1 VPAPSLSGSAAL
13 AWARQLLAVHD
24 VHGLLQVALELLR
37 ERTRYRHGW
46 LGMLDASESTLLF
59 LSGIG
64 QASLDR
70 IADAELIE
78 MSVDGDR
85 MVEELLTTMK
95 PVVVAD
101 ARHDPRPNPDAV
113 AAMGNRTIVSLPLY
127 VDDHKLG
134 FLGVGTFGDEGPIPP
149 TEEELDLLQLMASHL
164 SVVLARLRAEE
175 RRVAAEEQLHAAQR
189 LEAMG
194 RIAGGVAHDMNNL
207 LTVELGN
214 VDLARLATDPASAAH
229 SIDDI
234 EAAATRAAALSRQ
247 LLSFSRRRVL
257 QVQPVDMRDVVQN
270 MAPLFGRLLTSDIQ
284 LEVLEPAHPLV
295 VRGDSG
301 QLEQVVMNLVV
312 NARDAMAD
320 TGGRLAVE
328 LEAVELEGGAVG
340 PPGPYAVVAVSD
352 TGIGMPPEVQARIFE
367 PFFTTK
373 GPEAGT
379 GLGLSVVHGIVD
391 QHDGQLRV
399 YSEPGYGTT
408 MRVYLPLA
416 EEDAIAPGA
425 VVVAPAPKGGHE
437 RILVADDDQQVRHVL
452 HTLLGEA
459 GYQVEEARD
468 GAEAIDIVRSG
479 AAIDLLIS
487 DVVMPRMGGMALI
500 DALAQ
505 EGLELPTLVI
515 SGYAASGVA
524 RQLAANDRRRV
535 LSKPFRRTEL
545 LGVVRALLD
554 GVAGPGQ
561 G

>member
-1 VPAPSLSGSAAL
+1 MPAPSLSGSAAL

-46 LGMLDASESTLLF
+46 LGMLDASESKLLF

-85 MVEELLTTMK
+85 MVQELLTTMK

-207 LTVELGN
+207 LTVVLGN

-257 QVQPVDMRDVVQN
+257 QVQPIDVRDVVQSLV
-270 MAPLFGRLLTSDIQ
+270 PLFGRLLGSDIQ
-284 LEVLEPAHPLV
+284 LEMLAPAHPLV
-295 VRGDSG
+295 VRGDPG

-312 NARDAMAD
+312 NARDAMAE
-320 TGGRLAVE
+320 TGGRLTVE
-328 LEAVELEGGAVG
+328 LEAVELEGGAVA
-340 PPGPYAVVAVSD
+340 PPGRYVVLCISD
-352 TGIGMPPEVQARIFE
+352 TGIGMTAEVQARVFE

-391 QHDGQLRV
+391 QHDGRLQV

-416 EEDAIAPGA
+416 DEEARVPGMIE
-425 VVVAPAPKGGHE
+425 VAPAPRGGGE

-524 RQLAANDRRRV
+524 RQLAANERRKV

-545 LGVVRALLD
+545 LAVVRALLD
-554 GVAGPGQ
+554 GVVGTGQ